1 MLCVFV
7 SLKKKKKKTY
17 MCVWLHCISIFFG
30 GRQGIQTY
38 FFDVGRC
45 IITSIT
51 SSCIMIITS
60 ITSSCI
66 IMMQLRIIQG
76 RMLPVLILSYFF
88 WLGLVII
95 VSFLIQLYF
104 PTIYNLCRF
113 RKIFLDAT
121 VKKLLDSGA
130 LVCN

>member
-7 SLKKKKKKTY
+7 SLKKKKKTY

-51 SSCIMIITS
+51 SSCI
-60 ITSSCI
+60 

-95 VSFLIQLYF
+95 VSFLTQLYF

-130 LVCN
+130 IVCN